1 MNSDMQQTFAALL
14 SEWLAIRSSRYQF
27 IAGRPFT
34 KKDGAKRLRVVRS
47 TFYTWLDGEY
57 IPSVMRSP
65 QLARDMEL
73 PVQMVRD
80 AIAFSE
86 KIRTP
91 NKPTT
96 NGKHQ

>member
-1 MNSDMQQTFAALL
+1 MQQTFHALL

-27 IAGRPFT
+27 IAGRAFT
-34 KKDGAKRLRVVRS
+34 KKDGAKRLRVARS

-57 IPSVMRSP
+57 VPSILRSS
-65 QLARDMEL
+65 QLARDMDL
-73 PVQMVRD
+73 PVHMVRD

-91 NKPTT
+91 NKPST
-96 NGKHQ
+96 NRENQ